1 MPQPTSATLDQ
12 GLKSFIDAARSRGEH
27 QIQCPTITAQFLL
40 VHDRTAQQVVV
51 FVPMQGYPSLG
62 VYGSMS
68 AQSVEDGAVH
78 ELDCLGRGYGEFRAG
93 YGTYMY
99 WTDPVT
105 NTLWFKKI
113 V

>member
-1 MPQPTSATLDQ
+1 MPQSLDTTLAQ
-12 GLKSFIDAARSRGEH
+12 GLKSFVDAAQSRGNR

-40 VHDRTAQQVVV
+40 VHDRTTQQIVV
-51 FVPMQGYPSLG
+51 FIPMQGYPSLG
-62 VYGSMS
+62 VYDSMS

-93 YGTYMY
+93 YSTYMY
-99 WTDPVT
+99 WTDPAT
-105 NTLWFKKI
+105 NALWFKKI